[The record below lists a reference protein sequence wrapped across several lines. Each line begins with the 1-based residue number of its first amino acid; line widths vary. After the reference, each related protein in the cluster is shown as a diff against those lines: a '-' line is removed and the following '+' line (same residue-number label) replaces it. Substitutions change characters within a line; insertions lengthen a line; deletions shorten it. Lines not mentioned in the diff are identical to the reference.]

1 MQLLKKNL
9 VKKSTE
15 ILLDKQREI
24 EMAFVCLLARGHL
37 LIEDL
42 PGTGKTTM
50 VHLLGRLTG
59 LDFKRIQFT
68 NDLLPSDVIG
78 NMVYSE
84 KTGTFEL
91 YQGPIFTEMLLA
103 DELNRASPRT
113 QSALL
118 QAMEE
123 SEVTIDGKTLAL
135 PKPFFLIATQNPRHQ
150 IGTSPLPESQIDRF
164 LMSMEMETLSKK
176 SQIQIIQG
184 LDAREALKDLQPLFS
199 KEEFLKHQEQAERV
213 KIADSVAE
221 YISNLI
227 SASDLVGRN
236 QRLSIRSGI
245 ALAKS
250 AKSFAYSEDRQFV
263 LPDDVQK
270 VAPFVLAHRLSPLEG
285 LKKGVS
291 LAEELLQATPV
302 AV

>member
-1 MQLLKKNL
+1 MKKNL
-9 VKKSTE
+9 IKKSTE
-15 ILLDKQREI
+15 ILLDKNREI
-24 EMAFVCLLARGHL
+24 EMAFICMLARGHL

-50 VHLLGRLTG
+50 VHLLAKLTG

-84 KTGTFEL
+84 KSGQFDL
-91 YQGPIFTEMLLA
+91 HRGPIFTELVLA

-123 SEVTIDGKTLAL
+123 SEVTIDGKTLSL
-135 PKPFFLIATQNPRHQ
+135 PQPFFLIATQNPRHQ

-164 LMSMEMETLSKK
+164 LMSMEMEDLSKK

-184 LDAREALKDLQPLFS
+184 LDAREAIKTLQPLFT
-199 KEEFLKHQEQAERV
+199 KEEFLQHQAKVDEILIAE
-213 KIADSVAE
+213 SVAE

-227 SASDLVGRN
+227 GSSELVGRN
-236 QRLSIRSGI
+236 HRLSIRSGI
-245 ALAKS
+245 SLANASK
-250 AKSFAYSEDRQFV
+250 AYAYSEDRKFV

>member
-15 ILLDKQREI
+15 ILLDKHREI

-84 KTGTFEL
+84 KTGTFDL
-91 YQGPIFTEMLLA
+91 YRGPIFTEMLLA

-113 QSALL
+113 QSSLL

-123 SEVTIDGKTLAL
+123 SEVTIDGKTLPL
-135 PKPFFLIATQNPRHQ
+135 PQPFFLIATQNPRHQ

-164 LMSMEMETLSKK
+164 LMSMEMESLSKK

-184 LDAREALKDLQPLFS
+184 LDARHALKDLQPLFT
-199 KEEFLKHQEQAERV
+199 KQEFLKHQDQAENV

-221 YISNLI
+221 YISNLMN
-227 SASDLVGRN
+227 ASELVGRN

-245 ALAKS
+245 ALAKA
-250 AKSFAYSEDRQFV
+250 AKAFAYSEDRQFV